1 MDVHWSG
8 RRWLWGGIL
17 LCSLGCAGR
26 GTGLARWSFVP
37 ASPLAAAARQPT
49 LPVTATREVAAERD
63 RDAASL
69 ANRGA
74 ASPHASPSPH
84 ASGAPAVSPPG
95 DGGVWQ
101 VAPRWEEPYRPLPSV
116 EATEDVTGGRQPGS
130 G

>member
-1 MDVHWSG
+1 MDVLWSG
-8 RRWLWGGIL
+8 RRWLCGGVL
-17 LCSLGCAGR
+17 LCCLGCAGR
-26 GTGLARWSFVP
+26 GAGLARWPFVP

-49 LPVTATREVAAERD
+49 LPVTATREAVAERD

-74 ASPHASPSPH
+74 ASPHHSGPAS
-84 ASGAPAVSPPG
+84 AIPPG
-95 DGGVWQ
+95 DGGAWQ

-116 EATEDVTGGRQPGS
+116 EATEEVTGGRQPGS